1 MHRPEVS
8 VWVPRYGTVRSLV
21 LYGLFA
27 AVVWRADAAVRET
40 MAAVG
45 GPGPRTVGQ
54 GLAVGLWLLLAG
66 VLAYEYRRQT
76 RPHPSFLTAHVRQHY
91 LHQRVPARVKFGTYV
106 ALLVAG
112 GYVATFAR
120 ATFFA
125 RLDDGLLVVRR
136 LLTAG
141 DPGAFSLVN
150 LGYGVLFVAGALAFS
165 HAADR
170 VLIAG
175 ARAVLARWG
184 R

>member
-1 MHRPEVS
+1 M
-8 VWVPRYGTVRSLV
+8 WVPRYGTVRSLV

-27 AVVWRADAAVRET
+27 VVVWRADADLRET
-40 MAAVG
+40 VVAVG
-45 GPGPRTVGQ
+45 GPDPATVGQ
-54 GLAVGLWLLLAG
+54 ALAVGLWLLLAG
-66 VLAYEYRRQT
+66 VFAYEYRRQT
-76 RPHPSFLTAHVRQHY
+76 RPFPSFLTAHVRQHY

-112 GYVATFAR
+112 GYVALFAR

-136 LLTAG
+136 LATAG
-141 DPGAFSLVN
+141 APGSFSVAN
-150 LGYGVLFVAGALAFS
+150 LGYGLLFVAGAVAFA

-170 VLIAG
+170 VLVAG
-175 ARAVLARWG
+175 ARAALARWG